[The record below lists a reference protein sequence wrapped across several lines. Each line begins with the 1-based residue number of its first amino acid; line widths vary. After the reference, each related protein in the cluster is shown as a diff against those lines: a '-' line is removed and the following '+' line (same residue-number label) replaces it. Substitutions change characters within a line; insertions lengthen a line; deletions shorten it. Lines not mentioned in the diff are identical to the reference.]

1 MNFRHRKPKIFDK
14 IKWRFENAWNLIS
27 YDIPYFFKN
36 LWRFRKEIWMYRDW
50 DYNFTLKMWRSSLF
64 HLCEYIDKKG
74 LEIDETRMKKV
85 YYMKRALFLMDCI
98 INGNFV
104 DHAEK
109 ELGYELSKVPFEFEP
124 IEREGETWYA
134 LIDNKTPEEKE
145 KDENIYNRANL
156 IEKET
161 WGELMDILEGNHFK
175 ADFLTKPWLKNQS
188 YEEFMDGKG
197 MINWW
202 D

>member
-1 MNFRHRKPKIFDK
+1 MNFRHRKPKILDK
-14 IKWRFENAWNLIS
+14 IKWRFENAWELIY
-27 YDIPYFFKN
+27 YDLPYFFKN
-36 LWRFRKEIWMYRDW
+36 LWRFRKEIWEYRDW
-50 DYNFTLKMWRSSLF
+50 DYNFTLKMWRASLF

-74 LEIDETRMKKV
+74 LEIDDTRIKKV

-98 INGNFV
+98 INDNFV
-104 DHAEK
+104 ESAEK
-109 ELGYELSKVPFEFEP
+109 ELGYELSPAFFEFEP
-124 IEREGETWYA
+124 TKRNGETWYT
-134 LIDNKTPEEKE
+134 LINNKTPEEKE
-145 KDENIYNRANL
+145 KDRNIYDRAAL

-161 WGELMDILEGNHFK
+161 WGELMDILKGNHFK
-175 ADFLTKPWLKNQS
+175 ADFLTKPWLKGQS